1 MCPCGILQSNF
12 LFYFILLYFI
22 LFFFMRIFHYH
33 NLSSLLIFSFFL
45 LPCFFLSFV
54 LCPLDTPSN
63 NCNLRALWIKEP
75 PNSRAFN
82 SLSLFKL
89 LLLLLVG
96 LPRMNKKVLVDG
108 SLVQGVEGGEVSQQD
123 CFQQGL
129 DPRVVRKQC
138 VLIRFHR

>member
-12 LFYFILLYFI
+12 LFYFI
-22 LFFFMRIFHYH
+22 FFHEDFPLPQLVFPF
-33 NLSSLLIFSFFL
+33 NFFL
-45 LPCFFLSFV
+45 LSSSLFFLSFV
-54 LCPLDTPSN
+54 LCTLDTPSN

-108 SLVQGVEGGEVSQQD
+108 SFVQGVEGGEVSQQD

-129 DPRVVRKQC
+129 DPRVVGKQC